1 MSGDD
6 QVSDAEALLGNIAD
20 IVAAFVGNNTVP
32 AAELP
37 ALIASVHAS
46 LSSLGAPQPEAVV
59 ELVPAVPV
67 RRSITPDYIVCL
79 EDGRKLKSLKRH
91 LLAAFGLTPEAY
103 REKWGLPKDYPMVA
117 PNYAAA
123 RSEMAKQIGLGQLRK
138 AVAEPP
144 VAPGRAS
151 KAKTKRKA

>member
-1 MSGDD
+1 MSGHD
-6 QVSDAEALLGNIAD
+6 QVSDAEVLLGNVAD

-32 AAELP
+32 TAEVP

-67 RRSITPDYIVCL
+67 RKSITPDYIVCL

-123 RSEMAKQIGLGQLRK
+123 RSELAKRIGLGQMRK

-151 KAKTKRKA
+151 KAKLKRKA

>member
-1 MSGDD
+1 MAGDD
-6 QVSDAEALLGNIAD
+6 QVNDAEALLGNVAD

-32 AAELP
+32 TAELS
-37 ALIASVHAS
+37 ALIASVHAI
-46 LSSLGAPQPEAVV
+46 LSNLGAPQPEAVV

-67 RRSITPDYIVCL
+67 RKSVTPDYIVCL

-123 RSEMAKQIGLGQLRK
+123 RSEMAKRIGLGQMRK
-138 AVAEPP
+138 AVAEAP

-151 KAKTKRKA
+151 AAKTKRKA

>member
-1 MSGDD
+1 MSGHD
-6 QVSDAEALLGNIAD
+6 QVSDAEVLLGNVAD

-32 AAELP
+32 TAELP

-67 RRSITPDYIVCL
+67 RKSITPDYIVCL

-123 RSEMAKQIGLGQLRK
+123 RSELAKRIGLGQVRK
-138 AVAEPP
+138 AAVETPP
-144 VAPGRAS
+144 VRGRAS
-151 KAKTKRKA
+151 KAKPKRKV

>member
-1 MSGDD
+1 MSAND
-6 QVSDAEALLGNIAD
+6 QVSDAEALLGNVAD

-32 AAELP
+32 TAELP

-46 LSSLGAPQPEAVV
+46 LSNLGATQPEVGA

-67 RRSITPDYIVCL
+67 RKSITLDYIVCL

-123 RSEMAKQIGLGQLRK
+123 RSEMAKRIGLGQMRK
-138 AVAEPP
+138 AVAEAP
-144 VAPGRAS
+144 VAAGRAS
-151 KAKTKRKA
+151 TAKTKRKA

>member
-1 MSGDD
+1 MSNDD
-6 QVSDAEALLGNIAD
+6 QVNDAGALLGNVAD

-32 AAELP
+32 TAELP

-46 LSSLGAPQPEAVV
+46 LSTLGAPQPEAVV

-67 RRSITPDYIVCL
+67 RKSITPDYIICL

-123 RSEMAKQIGLGQLRK
+123 RSEMAKRIGLGQMRK
-138 AVAEPP
+138 AVAKAP
-144 VAPGRAS
+144 VAAGRAS
-151 KAKTKRKA
+151 TAKTKRKA